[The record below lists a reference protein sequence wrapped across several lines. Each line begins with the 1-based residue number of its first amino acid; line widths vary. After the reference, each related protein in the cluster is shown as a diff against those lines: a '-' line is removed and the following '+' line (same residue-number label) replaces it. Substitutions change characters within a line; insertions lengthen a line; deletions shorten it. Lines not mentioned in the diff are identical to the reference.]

1 MKNKDI
7 NNIQD
12 QATKLHT
19 EIDNYQLIINRLQ
32 KEHSRIIDKEKM
44 LSQENL
50 NLKFRLSQIKASLM
64 NVNNLEALEKQ
75 NFINEDHESM
85 NQKKSTVGES
95 NSQIRSNRRIIY
107 NKINSSNLISGINAK
122 QNEKF

>member
-1 MKNKDI
+1 
-7 NNIQD
+7 
-12 QATKLHT
+12 
-19 EIDNYQLIINRLQ
+19 
-32 KEHSRIIDKEKM
+32 
-44 LSQENL
+44 
-50 NLKFRLSQIKASLM
+50 
-64 NVNNLEALEKQ
+64 
-75 NFINEDHESM
+75 M